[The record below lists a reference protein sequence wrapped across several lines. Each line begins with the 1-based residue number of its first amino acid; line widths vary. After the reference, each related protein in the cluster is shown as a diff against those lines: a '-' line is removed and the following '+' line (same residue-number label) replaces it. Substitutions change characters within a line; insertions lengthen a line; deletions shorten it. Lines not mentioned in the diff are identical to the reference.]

1 MAREGIIMR
10 IMYVL
15 VIIAL
20 LLPLSGCLTNKDTI
34 EINSIKKLES
44 INAPTPIGPY
54 SQAVAAGDFVF
65 VSGQIPIQKSGE
77 LVTNDIEKATEVI
90 LDNIEA
96 ILKEDNLSLKDVVK
110 CDIYLKDLD
119 NFDKF
124 NKVYEKRFT
133 SDIKPAR
140 VTIQVSRLPKNADI
154 EISCIAYRSR
164 K

>member
-54 SQAVAAGDFVF
+54 SQGIAAGDFVF

-124 NKVYEKRFT
+124 NKVYEKKFT
-133 SDIKPAR
+133 SEIKPAR

>member
-1 MAREGIIMR
+1 M
-10 IMYVL
+10 
-15 VIIAL
+15 
-20 LLPLSGCLTNKDTI
+20 
-34 EINSIKKLES
+34 ES

-54 SQAVAAGDFVF
+54 SQGIAAGDFVF
-65 VSGQIPIQKSGE
+65 VSGQTPIQKSGE
-77 LVTNDIEKATEVI
+77 LVTNHIEKATEVI

-140 VTIQVSRLPKNADI
+140 VTIQVSRLPKKCRYRDI
-154 EISCIAYRSR
+154 MHRL
-164 K
+164 